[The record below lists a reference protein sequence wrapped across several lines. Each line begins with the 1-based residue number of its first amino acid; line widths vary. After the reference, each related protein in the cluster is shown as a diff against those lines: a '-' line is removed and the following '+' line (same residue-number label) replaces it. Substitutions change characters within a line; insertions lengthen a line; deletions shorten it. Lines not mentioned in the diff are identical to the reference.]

1 VPIGQPVNSLQ
12 TCSEERRTKRAARAI
27 TASMLDGIKQTM
39 LMMGSAFALIVV
51 GLAIYFLVAYP
62 GMPTFLL
69 FFAIFPVFLIL
80 GLGLFKLARN
90 GVAK

>member
-1 VPIGQPVNSLQ
+1 MMV
-12 TCSEERRTKRAARAI
+12 
-27 TASMLDGIKQTM
+27 SMLDGIKQT
-39 LMMGSAFALIVV
+39 LLVMGSTFALIVV

-62 GMPTFLL
+62 GMLTVIP

-90 GVAK
+90 RAAK